1 MPQCVAE
8 VIRAAAE
15 RLKGATETPR
25 LDAEILL
32 AHVRGCDRSDLLI
45 AYGAEVSDDE
55 LTRFDTLV
63 ERRITREP
71 VAYIVGRKYF
81 FEDEFFVDRRVLIP
95 RPDTEHLVEEA
106 LRLLRYR
113 RDARI
118 LDLCCGSGCIG
129 LTLARFTDA
138 EVTFADLSS
147 DALAV
152 ARLNAERLFPGRAGR
167 FRFIE
172 SDLFTA
178 IAGIFDL
185 IAVNPPYLTVA
196 ETDALA
202 GTPGAH
208 EPRMALEGGPDGF
221 SVSRRIL
228 ADAHRFLNSGG
239 HLLMELGFLGAPM
252 ARTARTEL
260 SLIDIVKDYAGIE
273 RVAVFAARSK

>member
-1 MPQCVAE
+1 MPQRVAE

-15 RLKGATETPR
+15 RLNGATDTPR

-32 AHVRGCDRSDLLI
+32 AHVRGVDRSDLLTG
-45 AYGAEVSDDE
+45 YGKEVSDPE
-55 LTRFDTLV
+55 QARFDALV
-63 ERRITREP
+63 ARRLTREP

-113 RDARI
+113 PEARI

-138 EVTFADLSS
+138 DITLADLSP

-152 ARLNAERLFPGRAGR
+152 ARLNAERLFSGKERR
-167 FRFIE
+167 FHLIE
-172 SDLFTA
+172 SDIFAA
-178 IAGIFDL
+178 ITGTFDL

-208 EPRMALEGGPDGF
+208 EPRMAFDGGPDGF
-221 SVSRRIL
+221 AVSRRIL
-228 ADAHRFLNSGG
+228 ADAYRFLKPGG

-260 SLIDIVKDYAGIE
+260 RLVDIVKDYAGIE
-273 RVAVFAARSK
+273 RVAVFTT

>member
-1 MPQCVAE
+1 MTMSVAE
-8 VIRAAAE
+8 IIRAAAE
-15 RLKGATETPR
+15 RLKNVSDTPR

-32 AHVRGCDRSDLLI
+32 AHVRGVERSDLLT
-45 AYGAEVSDDE
+45 AYGAKVSGE
-55 LTRFDTLV
+55 EQTRLDALV
-63 ERRITREP
+63 ERRLSREP

-113 RDARI
+113 PDARI

-129 LTLARFTDA
+129 LSILHFAGARLIL
-138 EVTFADLSS
+138 ADLSEG
-147 DALAV
+147 ALAV
-152 ARLNAERLFPGRAGR
+152 ARINAERIVPGRLNDITFVA
-167 FRFIE
+167 
-172 SDLFTA
+172 SDLFANIEGT
-178 IAGIFDL
+178 FDL

-208 EPRMALEGGPDGF
+208 EPRIAFDGGPDGF
-221 SVSRRIL
+221 DVSRRIL
-228 ADAHRFLNSGG
+228 ADAHRYLKPGG

-260 SLIDIVKDYAGIE
+260 KLVDVLKDYAGIE
-273 RVAVFAARSK
+273 RVAVFTSGR

>member
-1 MPQCVAE
+1 MPQRVAE
-8 VIRAAAE
+8 VIRAATE
-15 RLKGATETPR
+15 RLNGATETPR

-32 AHVRGCDRSDLLI
+32 AHVRGVDRSELLI
-45 AYGAEVSDDE
+45 GYGGEVSDQDQA
-55 LTRFDTLV
+55 RFDALV
-63 ERRITREP
+63 ARRLTREP

-113 RDARI
+113 PEARI

-138 EVTFADLSS
+138 EVTFADLSP

-152 ARLNAERLFPGRAGR
+152 ARLNTERLFPGKGR
-167 FRFIE
+167 RFHFIE
-172 SDLFTA
+172 SDIFTSVAGTFDFIA
-178 IAGIFDL
+178 I
-185 IAVNPPYLTVA
+185 NPPYLTVA

-208 EPRMALEGGPDGF
+208 EPRMAFDGGPDGF
-221 SVSRRIL
+221 AVSRRIL
-228 ADAHRFLNSGG
+228 ADARRFLKPGG

-260 SLIDIVKDYAGIE
+260 RLVDIVRDYAGIE
-273 RVAVFAARSK
+273 RVAVFAT

>member
-1 MPQCVAE
+1 MPRSVAE
-8 VIRAAAE
+8 TVRIAAE
-15 RLKGATETPR
+15 RLKGATDTPR

-32 AHVRGCDRSDLLI
+32 AHVRGVERSDLLM
-45 AYGAEVSDDE
+45 AYSAEVSGE
-55 LTRFDTLV
+55 EQARFDALV
-63 ERRITREP
+63 ERRLTREP

-113 RDARI
+113 SDARI

-129 LTLARFTDA
+129 LTLARFCGGR
-138 EVTFADLSS
+138 VLFADLSD

-152 ARLNAERLFPGRAGR
+152 ARLNAGRLFPDEDRKR
-167 FRFIE
+167 FEFVR
-172 SDLFTA
+172 SDLFSA
-178 IAGIFDL
+178 IAGTFDL
-185 IAVNPPYLTVA
+185 IAVNPPYLTGA

-208 EPRMALEGGPDGF
+208 EPRMAFDGGLDGF
-221 SVSRRIL
+221 ALSRRIL
-228 ADAHRFLNSGG
+228 AEAHRFLNPGG
-239 HLLMELGFLGAPM
+239 YLLMELGFLGAPM

-260 SLIDIVKDYAGIE
+260 QFAGTVKDYAGIE
-273 RVAVFAARSK
+273 RVVVFTA